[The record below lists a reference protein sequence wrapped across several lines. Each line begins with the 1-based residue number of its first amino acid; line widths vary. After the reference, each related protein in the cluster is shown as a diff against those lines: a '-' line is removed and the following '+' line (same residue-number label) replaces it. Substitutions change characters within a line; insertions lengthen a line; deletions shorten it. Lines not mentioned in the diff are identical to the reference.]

1 MQRKEGQK
9 QLGFIIRGQ
18 PAFALPAAMLPGS
31 SAPGRATATHFPD
44 ASDYFL
50 KSGRKGSM
58 LRMLLF
64 YLGLLSTKLRRTD
77 GLRRNTGLTHLYMQ
91 AVRNLSGSR
100 SSQPLTDRTQKPM

>member
-9 QLGFIIRGQ
+9 QLGFIIRSQ
-18 PAFALPAAMLPGS
+18 PAFAFPVAMLPGS
-31 SAPGRATATHFPD
+31 SAPGRVTATHFPD

-64 YLGLLSTKLRRTD
+64 CLGLLSTKLWRTD
-77 GLRRNTGLTHLYMQ
+77 GLRRDAGSTHLYMQ

-100 SSQPLTDRTQKPM
+100 TSQPFTNRTQKPM